1 MGLLNRNRNNRWSD
15 DGDYRFK
22 KQATIEDFTIGI
34 RSDNS
39 VVVLIDGEPFDGS
52 VMHIL
57 RDEIAPMVGLRVD
70 PRWNTHQLGSTL
82 VDFIN
87 GGGDASSSSRK
98 YFRIIYHYWAI
109 PRGLVVEA
117 DTVDEAMKKARD
129 LIRSG
134 RDNGRWEETETEE
147 CFDHMSIEQAI
158 IDDNDRDDY
167 PDWDYVGDTKSD
179 IESWKGEKYEKL

>member
-1 MGLLNRNRNNRWSD
+1 MGWFSNNNERSR
-15 DGDYRFK
+15 YK
-22 KQATIEDFTIGI
+22 KEATIGNCTIGI
-34 RSDNS
+34 LPDNR
-39 VVVLIDGEPFDGS
+39 VELFLDGRPYTGN
-52 VMHIL
+52 VMRVL
-57 RDEIAPMVGLRVD
+57 RDEIAPTVGLDVD
-70 PRWNTHQLGSTL
+70 PRWNTHQLGSKL

-87 GGGDASSSSRK
+87 GGGDASSTGRK
-98 YFRIIYHYWAI
+98 IFRITYHYWAI

-117 DTVDEAMKKARD
+117 DTLDEAMKKARD

-147 CFDHMSIEQAI
+147 CFDHMSVEQAI
-158 IDDNDRDDY
+158 IDDNNEDDY

>member
-1 MGLLNRNRNNRWSD
+1 MGWFNRNNNATSR
-15 DGDYRFK
+15 YK
-22 KQATIEDFTIGI
+22 KEATIENLTIGI
-34 RSDNS
+34 LPNNS
-39 VVVLIDGEPFDGS
+39 VELLVDGRPYTGN
-52 VMHIL
+52 VMQVL
-57 RDEIAPMVGLRVD
+57 RDKVAPMVGLRVD
-70 PRWNTHQLGSTL
+70 SRWNTHQLGSKL

-87 GGGDASSSSRK
+87 GGGDASSRSRK
-98 YFRIIYHYWAI
+98 YFRIIYHYWTR

-117 DTVDEAMKKARD
+117 DTLDEAMKKARD

-134 RDNGRWEETETEE
+134 RDSWEETETEE
-147 CFDHMSIEQAI
+147 CFDHMSIEQTI

>member
-1 MGLLNRNRNNRWSD
+1 MGWFNRNNNATSR
-15 DGDYRFK
+15 YK
-22 KQATIEDFTIGI
+22 KAATIENLTIGI
-34 RSDNS
+34 LPNNS
-39 VVVLIDGEPFDGS
+39 VELLVDGRPYTGN
-52 VMHIL
+52 VMPVL
-57 RDEIAPMVGLRVD
+57 RDKVAPRVGLQVD
-70 PRWNTHQLGSTL
+70 PRWNTHQLGSKL

-87 GGGDASSSSRK
+87 GGSDASSSSRK

-179 IESWKGEKYEKL
+179 IESWKGERYERL

>member
-1 MGLLNRNRNNRWSD
+1 MGWFNRNNNGTSR
-15 DGDYRFK
+15 YK
-22 KQATIEDFTIGI
+22 KEATIGNCTIGI
-34 RSDNS
+34 LPDNS
-39 VVVLIDGEPFDGS
+39 VELLLDGRRYTGN
-52 VMHIL
+52 VMPVL
-57 RDEIAPMVGLRVD
+57 RDKVAPRVGLQVD
-70 PRWNTHQLGSTL
+70 PRWNTHQLGSKL

-87 GGGDASSSSRK
+87 GGCDASSSSRK

-167 PDWDYVGDTKSD
+167 PDWDYVGDTQST
-179 IESWKGEKYEKL
+179 IETWKGERYEKL

>member
-1 MGLLNRNRNNRWSD
+1 MGWFNRNND
-15 DGDYRFK
+15 DERSRYK
-22 KQATIEDFTIGI
+22 KAATIENLTIGI
-34 RSDNS
+34 LPNNS
-39 VVVLIDGEPFDGS
+39 VELLIDGRPYTGN
-52 VMHIL
+52 VMPVL
-57 RDEIAPMVGLRVD
+57 RDKVAPRVGLQVD
-70 PRWNTHQLGSTL
+70 PRWNTHQLGSKL

-87 GGGDASSSSRK
+87 EGGDASSSSRK

-117 DTVDEAMKKARD
+117 DTLDKAMKKARD
-129 LIRSG
+129 LMRRG
-134 RDNGRWEETETEE
+134 RDSWEETETEE

-179 IESWKGEKYEKL
+179 IESWKGEKYERL

>member
-1 MGLLNRNRNNRWSD
+1 MGWFNRNNGNNETPR
-15 DGDYRFK
+15 YK
-22 KQATIEDFTIGI
+22 KEASIEEFTIGI
-34 RSDNS
+34 FPDNS
-39 VVVLIDGEPFDGS
+39 VERLINGTRHTGN
-52 VMHIL
+52 VMPVL
-57 RDEIAPMVGLRVD
+57 RDKIAPKVGLEVGS
-70 PRWNTHQLGSTL
+70 RWNTHQLGSKL

-87 GGGDASSSSRK
+87 GGGDASSKSRK
-98 YFRIIYHYWAI
+98 YFRITYHYWAI

-117 DTVDEAMKKARD
+117 NTVDEAMKKARD

-167 PDWDYVGDTKSD
+167 PDWDWIGDTDHD
-179 IESWKGEKYEKL
+179 IESWKGERYENIQG